1 MWFDFSPDTP
11 QPLRLRPVFLA
22 LFVAVF
28 LLVLAQRGWL
38 VRPYAWLHD
47 GVYAPLRT
55 VLHAPM
61 RWSQAS
67 WQKLAA
73 HQDEHALLLQAQ
85 QENQELR
92 AQVQLLGHFQAE
104 NRRLRMLMDSLL
116 DVTDPVLIA
125 ELSDTS
131 IDGYRELVT
140 LNKGTQ
146 DGVYVNQAVIDPYGL
161 VGQVVEVFAHES
173 RVMLI
178 TDTRSRVPV
187 YVARTQQRTL
197 VFGSTGYGSLEMPA
211 LRADSDIQVGDRLVS
226 SGLGGIYPR
235 GYPVAEVTAV
245 ERDSRASSMT
255 VRLRPLAHL
264 QSMLEVLL
272 LDQRHIAF
280 QPQTVVP
287 VGPPLPDAMAE
298 KAEDAPPDAG
308 AAKAGDDADGHGG
321 APDADAQ

>member
-1 MWFDFSPDTP
+1 MIFYSVPESQAPP
-11 QPLRLRPVFLA
+11 QLRLRPV
-22 LFVAVF
+22 
-28 LLVLAQRGWL
+28 LLVLVCAMVLLLVAQRTRWL
-38 VRPYAWLHD
+38 ALPYGWLHD
-47 GVYAPLRT
+47 GVYAPVRT
-55 VLHAPM
+55 ALHTPLQ
-61 RWSQAS
+61 WSQHG
-67 WQKLAA
+67 WQVFSER
-73 HQDEHALLLQAQ
+73 QDEHALLLQQQ

-116 DVTDPVLIA
+116 NVTDPVLIA
-125 ELSDTS
+125 ELSDTA
-131 IDGYRELVT
+131 IDGYRESVT
-140 LNKGTQ
+140 INKGER

-197 VFGSTGYGSLEMPA
+197 VFGSNGYGTLEMPA

-226 SGLGGIYPR
+226 SGLGGIFPR
-235 GYPVAEVTAV
+235 GYPVAEVTAI
-245 ERDSRASSMT
+245 ERDTRAASMT

-272 LDQRHIAF
+272 LDQRHIAYT
-280 QPQTVVP
+280 PQAVVP
-287 VGPPLPDAMAE
+287 VGPPVPPKPEPEAAAE
-298 KAEDAPPDAG
+298 SADD
-308 AAKAGDDADGHGG
+308 AAKAAATAEKPH
-321 APDADAQ
+321 ADA

>member
-1 MWFDFSPDTP
+1 MPESQTP
-11 QPLRLRPVFLA
+11 PQLRLRPV
-22 LFVAVF
+22 
-28 LLVLAQRGWL
+28 LLVLVCAVVLLTQRTGWL
-38 VRPYAWLHD
+38 SRPYAWVHD
-47 GVYAPLRT
+47 GVYAPVRT
-55 VLHAPM
+55 ALHAPLQWT
-61 RWSQAS
+61 RHG
-67 WQKLAA
+67 WQVFAEK
-73 HQDEHALLLQAQ
+73 QDEHALLLQQQ

-116 DVTDPVLIA
+116 NVTDPVLIA

-131 IDGYRELVT
+131 IDGYRESVT
-140 LNKGTQ
+140 INKGER

-161 VGQVVEVFAHES
+161 VGQVVEVFSRES

-197 VFGSTGYGSLEMPA
+197 VSGSNGYGSLEMPM

-226 SGLGGIYPR
+226 SGLGGIFPR
-235 GYPVAEVTAV
+235 GSPVAEVTAID
-245 ERDSRASSMT
+245 RDARAASMT

-272 LDQRHIAF
+272 LDQRHIAYP
-280 QPQTVVP
+280 PQAVVP
-287 VGPPLPDAMAE
+287 VGPPVPEALSKNAEEKDAAATAE
-298 KAEDAPPDAG
+298 KP
-308 AAKAGDDADGHGG
+308 H
-321 APDADAQ
+321 ADA

>member
-1 MWFDFSPDTP
+1 MWFDFSPDAP
-11 QPLRLRPVFLA
+11 QELRLRPVFGA

-28 LLVLAQRGWL
+28 LLVLSQRGWL
-38 VRPYAWLHD
+38 TYPYAWLHD
-47 GVYAPLRT
+47 GVYAPVRT
-55 VLHAPM
+55 VLHTPM
-61 RWSQAS
+61 RWLQAG
-67 WQKLAA
+67 WQQLAA
-73 HQDEHALLLQAQ
+73 HQDEHALLLQVQ

-197 VFGSTGYGSLEMPA
+197 VFGSTGYGSLEMPT
-211 LRADSDIQVGDRLVS
+211 LRADSDIKVGDRLVS

-245 ERDSRASSMT
+245 ERDSRSSSMT

-272 LDQRHIAF
+272 LDQRHIAY
-280 QPQTVVP
+280 QPQMVVP
-287 VGPPLPDAMAE
+287 VGPPLPE
-298 KAEDAPPDAG
+298 TV
-308 AAKAGDDADGHGG
+308 AAKEEAGEGDKNGNVPEGG
-321 APDADAQ
+321 SHANAQ

>member
-1 MWFDFSPDTP
+1 MPESQTP
-11 QPLRLRPVFLA
+11 PQSRQRPV
-22 LFVAVF
+22 
-28 LLVLAQRGWL
+28 LLVLVCAVVLLTLTQRTGWL
-38 VRPYAWLHD
+38 SRPYAWVHD
-47 GVYAPLRT
+47 GVYAPVRT
-55 VLHAPM
+55 ALHAPLQ
-61 RWSQAS
+61 WTQHG
-67 WQKLAA
+67 WQVFAEK
-73 HQDEHALLLQAQ
+73 QDEHALLLQQQ

-116 DVTDPVLIA
+116 NVTDPVLIA

-131 IDGYRELVT
+131 IDGYRESVT
-140 LNKGTQ
+140 INKGER

-161 VGQVVEVFAHES
+161 VGQVVEVFARES

-197 VFGSTGYGSLEMPA
+197 VSGSNGYGSLEMPM

-226 SGLGGIYPR
+226 SGLGGIFPR
-235 GYPVAEVTAV
+235 GYPVAEVTAI
-245 ERDSRASSMT
+245 ERDARAASMT

-272 LDQRHIAF
+272 LDQRHIAYP
-280 QPQTVVP
+280 PQAVVP
-287 VGPPLPDAMAE
+287 VGPPVPEALSKNVEEKDAAATAE
-298 KAEDAPPDAG
+298 KP
-308 AAKAGDDADGHGG
+308 H
-321 APDADAQ
+321 ADA